1 MVLIQNEKFSG
12 NKTVKTVH
20 QRLFVKCNSRLKSWV
35 IDMLQEYITILMVL
49 VINRKFCVI
58 TFSELDH

>member
-1 MVLIQNEKFSG
+1 
-12 NKTVKTVH
+12 
-20 QRLFVKCNSRLKSWV
+20 LFVKYNTRLKSWV

-49 VINRKFCVI
+49 IINRKFCVI